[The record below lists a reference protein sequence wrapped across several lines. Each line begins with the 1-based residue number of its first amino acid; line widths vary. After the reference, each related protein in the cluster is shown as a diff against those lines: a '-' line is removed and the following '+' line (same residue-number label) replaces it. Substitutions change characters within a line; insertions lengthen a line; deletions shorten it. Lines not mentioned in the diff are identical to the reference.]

1 MDLVD
6 FIINIHPD
14 LPMDERLRLE
24 SATNKLEGVVSA
36 CFSPGHPHMLAV
48 TYNPEV
54 INSDA
59 VLAHVSQRG
68 IQAKKVGM

>member
-1 MDLVD
+1 
-6 FIINIHPD
+6 
-14 LPMDERLRLE
+14 
-24 SATNKLEGVVSA
+24 
-36 CFSPGHPHMLAV
+36 MLAV